1 MGDDAG
7 RCCVGDSDF
16 AEADGVGCVEPPLNL
31 PLRGGGEKV
40 SLPLRK
46 GREKVSAVF
55 SREVVLGFGHRGAD
69 AEIRSAAAYASV
81 DEVWVVDR
89 IAFDAGVDDLDGDVE
104 GFGDDVC
111 CGSAGEEIEDHL
123 ASDLGRI
130 RRDVLVC
137 DAVVC
142 AEDDELAGRHARL
155 EGALERGD
163 LRGEL
168 FKTAERA
175 DGFGFGVEGLL
186 EGCMELGC
194 HGDAGAWLVRF

>member
-1 MGDDAG
+1 M
-7 RCCVGDSDF
+7 
-16 AEADGVGCVEPPLNL
+16 
-31 PLRGGGEKV
+31 
-40 SLPLRK
+40 
-46 GREKVSAVF
+46 F

-69 AEIRSAAAYASV
+69 AEIGGAAAYASV

-89 IAFDAGVDDLDGDVE
+89 IAFDAGVDDSYRDVE
-104 GFGDDVC
+104 GSCDDVC

-123 ASDLGRI
+123 AGDLGGVC
-130 RRDVLVC
+130 RDVLGC

-142 AEDDELAGRHARL
+142 AEDYELAGRHARL
-155 EGALERGD
+155 EGSLERGD

-175 DGFGFGVEGLL
+175 DGFGFGVEGSL
-186 EGCMELGC
+186 EGCVKSGC